1 MNYTN
6 SQKRN
11 IFTICSTFITYGLL
25 LVGCVQPLRLDY
37 LFSFTVNEGVV
48 CSYLHCEDW
57 VIHPDA
63 MLSEDSY
70 NK

>member
-1 MNYTN
+1 MTD
-6 SQKRN
+6 
-11 IFTICSTFITYGLL
+11 GLL
-25 LVGCVQPLRLDY
+25 LGCVQPLRLDD

-57 VIHPDA
+57 VIHPDT